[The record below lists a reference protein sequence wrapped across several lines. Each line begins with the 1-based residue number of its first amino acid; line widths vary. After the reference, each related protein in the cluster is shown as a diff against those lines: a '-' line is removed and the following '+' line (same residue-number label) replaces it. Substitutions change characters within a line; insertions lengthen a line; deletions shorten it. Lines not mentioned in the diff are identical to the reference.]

1 MGLLTPHVKHNIF
14 LKYISIPLLCLLLTA
29 CANTTPLADKNTIR
43 TAPLLQN
50 VAHGNKTFIKGDRY
64 RIVQLETGELG
75 AILDAE
81 IASALPVPME
91 AIYGVEI
98 GKDGCTT
105 GRRFYLHGDKGSV
118 SSPMVDKDLKLWTPS
133 SFCFDLSQAD

>member
-1 MGLLTPHVKHNIF
+1 MRGNRLVL
-14 LKYISIPLLCLLLTA
+14 SLLLILFSVG
-29 CANTTPLADKNTIR
+29 CASNTPIADKEKIR

-50 VAHGNKTFIKGDRY
+50 VAHGNKTFIKGNRY

-81 IASALPVPME
+81 IASALLVPME

-105 GRRFYLHGDKGSV
+105 GRRFYLHRDKGSV
-118 SSPMVDKDLKLWTPS
+118 SSPMVDEDLKLWIPS
-133 SFCFDLSQAD
+133 SFCFDLSQMD

>member
-1 MGLLTPHVKHNIF
+1 MKGNRLVL
-14 LKYISIPLLCLLLTA
+14 SLLLPILFSVG
-29 CANTTPLADKNTIR
+29 CANTTPLANKNTIR

-50 VAHGNKTFIKGDRY
+50 VAHGNKTFIRGNRY

-81 IASALPVPME
+81 IASALLVPME

-133 SFCFDLSQAD
+133 SFCFDLSQVD